1 MILSLMNVYSL
12 TKEEVDK
19 INMLK
24 EKYPDI
30 QEIYDIITGECQEV
44 INKLEKIYTEH
55 KLDEEEFK
63 RERNFMLR
71 LSYLYFGF
79 KTMTIAVTKAG
90 GNLKRLSDMHN
101 QVISEKESIL
111 DEHSEKMKELND
123 QLEELKI
130 NVGKESQEKLELMQ
144 LKTKMN
150 VIKETEK
157 IITTPIN
164 YKKMKNQS
172 TLDFIDNVDFCLAD
186 LDIDENG
193 FIQISGSTIINQKT
207 KLGLN
212 GLDAPR
218 VSSKDKIGYKKI
230 AK

>member
-186 LDIDENG
+186 LDIDEDG
-193 FIQISGSTIINQKT
+193 FIQIPGSAIINK
-207 KLGLN
+207 KREMGLN
-212 GLDAPR
+212 GTKAPR

-230 AK
+230 QQ